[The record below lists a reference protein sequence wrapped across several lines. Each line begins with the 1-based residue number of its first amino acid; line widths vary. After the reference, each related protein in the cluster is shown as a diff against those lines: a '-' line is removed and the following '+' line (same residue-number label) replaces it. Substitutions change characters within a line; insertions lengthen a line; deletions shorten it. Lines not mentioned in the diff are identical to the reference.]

1 MRVNYP
7 SFIGIHILYYLDKKK
22 QINMLTSVPTVNS
35 SIYHQSNLVANYPI
49 WIFTDE

>member
-1 MRVNYP
+1 
-7 SFIGIHILYYLDKKK
+7 
-22 QINMLTSVPTVNS
+22 MLTSVPTVNS